1 MPRQRFIHPDF
12 WKDPTI
18 GKLTPLERLFFIG
31 CFSNADD
38 EGRLPGDPSYL
49 KAIIFPYDNFGQR
62 KVKVIRDRVVSICR
76 NLVLYQVD
84 GQEYLAFRK
93 WHEYQKPRYPKASKC
108 PPPPEISASLPQKD
122 ESLPQNTE
130 TLRQDCSIGF
140 GFGMGLGWDGDGFGF
155 GASTS
160 ADAETLTQNQAP
172 SGGNPNP
179 PETLEA
185 LETLETL
192 ETSENL
198 ESLTAA
204 LEAPEPETPRP
215 FEAAKQSQKPE
226 QPQLEDATTLERAI
240 LHELKQVPGF
250 PSDYSKNLA
259 FIRTLAVDFPDLD
272 LLEQAKKWRV
282 YKLDKPLLKK
292 SNPRLQ
298 FRNWCEIAA
307 KRRAKT
313 ETAIRASPGP
323 KPASPKRIP
332 RAFESLMEWAKEDDP

>member
-18 GKLTPLERLFFIG
+18 GKLSPIERLFFIG

-49 KAIIFPYDNFGQR
+49 KAIIFPYDNFSQR
-62 KVKVIRDRVVSICR
+62 KVKLIRDRVVSICR

-108 PPPPEISASLPQKD
+108 PPPPEISASLPQNT

-130 TLRQDCSIGF
+130 TLQQDCSIGL
-140 GFGMGLGWDGDGFGF
+140 GFGMGWVRDGDGDGMGWDGF

-160 ADAETLTQNQAP
+160 ADAETLTQNQTP
-172 SGGNPNP
+172 SGGNPNSP
-179 PETLEA
+179 KTPKA
-185 LETLETL
+185 LEIPEIP
-192 ETSENL
+192 E
-198 ESLTAA
+198 
-204 LEAPEPETPRP
+204 PEPETLKQP
-215 FEAAKQSQKPE
+215 ETAKGTSKLE
-226 QPQLEDATTLERAI
+226 QPQLEDATPLERAI

-250 PSDYSKNLA
+250 PGDYRKNLA

-272 LLEQAKKWRV
+272 LLEQAKRWRV

-307 KRRAKT
+307 KRKAKT